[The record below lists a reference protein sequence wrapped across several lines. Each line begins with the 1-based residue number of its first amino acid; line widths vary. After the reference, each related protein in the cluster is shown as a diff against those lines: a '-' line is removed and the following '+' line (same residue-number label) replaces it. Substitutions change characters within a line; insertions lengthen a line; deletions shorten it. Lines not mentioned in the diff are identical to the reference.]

1 MRGNNGSV
9 SGGDGEWVSVE
20 LPDEAPRV
28 ALEVTPVRPR
38 GRLALVGGVVVAVL
52 GALVLWPEAPTS
64 LDMPPAVDGEVVA
77 EQPAPDDPR
86 LLPWPGRG
94 PWAGEAT
101 FVEQAAAVWR
111 ASAEDPGLTPGVEV
125 HALWAGPVGAVGVA
139 VVQSLGRDGQ
149 TMVAQL
155 TASRIPG
162 SANPGPLVLTATD
175 VVEQE
180 PPFIVLLDGGGF
192 DLGRVLSEPGTSLL
206 QVLPAPELV
215 SDGVALQHQA
225 GGRFEPVDLQ
235 DDGLSEP
242 WVHTPWM
249 APEGPVLA
257 AIRTQGAF
265 PGLLA
270 MGLIDPEALLPGPP
284 PILLVPSAWGEL
296 RTALPQDY
304 LNAQMALAVVGRT
317 SGRVSVLGSTPTV
330 DGHASL
336 VQVHPRGP
344 GRPVIVTVGSTGG
357 RVAVSVPRPSLTPD
371 DIVVG
376 AARSPDGALL
386 VVAAAPPDA
395 SLVLIWADGDF
406 VARGPRTTAVWLPR
420 DVEVSAVVAQGYRD
434 DETWVGRTVL
444 DVTDL

>member
-28 ALEVTPVRPR
+28 ALEAAPVRPR
-38 GRLALVGGVVVAVL
+38 GRLALVGGLVVAVL
-52 GALVLWPEAPTS
+52 GALLLWPDGSTS
-64 LDMPPAVDGEVVA
+64 QDIPPAVDGEAVA

-94 PWAGEAT
+94 PWAGDET

-111 ASAEDPGLTPGVEV
+111 ASADDPESTPGGEV
-125 HALWAGPVGAVGVA
+125 HTLWAGPVGAVDVA
-139 VVQSLGRDGQ
+139 VLQSLGQDGQ

-162 SANPGPLVLTATD
+162 SANPGPLVLTDTD
-175 VVEQE
+175 VVDQE
-180 PPFIVLLDGGGF
+180 PPFIVLSDAGRLNLGG
-192 DLGRVLSEPGTSLL
+192 VLSEPGTSLL

-215 SDGVALQHQA
+215 SDGVELQHQA
-225 GGRFEPVDLQ
+225 GGRFEPVGLQ

-249 APEGPVLA
+249 SPEGPVLA
-257 AIRTQGAF
+257 AVRTQGAV
-265 PGLLA
+265 PGLQA
-270 MGLIDPEALLPGPP
+270 MGMIDPQELLPEPP

-304 LNAQMALAVVGRT
+304 LDAQTALAVVGRT

-336 VQVHPRGP
+336 VQVRPRGP
-344 GRPVIVTVGSTGG
+344 GRPVVVTVGSIGG
-357 RVAVSVPRPSLTPD
+357 RGAVSGPRPSSTPD